1 MATKK
6 YYRLDGTIED
16 TDQVKSDESLSS
28 INKRMQQ
35 PPAMAAV
42 AQTVKPAIQTFD
54 NNIRTFNQNQMQN
67 QPVQT
72 QTTNPL
78 VTIGKTAGNI
88 ATNMGEGALR
98 TGEAIVDTSSSLA
111 DRATNALSYWA
122 IRAIYGKKKADKFK
136 KESDKAT
143 SDFVKRDLTKEFQD
157 KTGFSDIKE
166 DWEKG
171 SLVKSG
177 NFGGQVAQGIGGM
190 VPSLVAGQYAGFTPN
205 MTSTQGLSGLAK
217 AKAIGGNIAKTYVSQ
232 LPANAILGASSYGS
246 GMEEALRGGANLSQA
261 SRYGLANAAIEQGT
275 EMLTGGIPG
284 LGGQGGIDNLV
295 NPLIDRNTRGYANAL
310 LKAGY
315 GALGE
320 GLEESAGTYLGALA
334 KKGILNKDIDW
345 NEVNQEALQSGLVGA
360 ATGAVLNAPSTVQD
374 IRNARVENQEI
385 KAEKQRQQE
394 AKPVETEQTVEQKP
408 VEEKPVQQ
416 EQNKTLPHS
425 TKVSEVGYHA
435 SDKKFDKFDTSKI
448 GTGQGDNTQG
458 KGVNLASVREAVEGV
473 YGKNTYE
480 TNINLENA
488 YTVDDKKLLSTFE
501 KDFGYKTDMDNIS
514 DELQKKGYDGI
525 VINVNGNKLY
535 TVFDSKNL
543 EIVNGKKEPS
553 IKAEEFKQAQQK
565 VKNGTATEKE
575 RSYIKTATEAQNTE
589 EITKQMDEVSRTYE
603 VLANEKTLKQAE
615 AKISGIESLDDQ
627 AKYVNNILKS
637 DKRLNASDM
646 AAAELVLKNAAAAK
660 NTSVY
665 NDVLANLS
673 IYATEQ
679 GQSIQAL
686 SLIKKLSPTNQLD
699 VLERVIKREQAKGNK
714 AYEGLKITDDMKNKI
729 FDCYDENGK
738 VNQEKFDNTMEEI
751 KQELANNMKAD
762 AGEKVRAWRYLSML
776 GNPKTHVRNEIANV
790 AMSIVKLAKDT
801 VSATGQDIFVSDKAN
816 KTRTL
821 KTASKEVKNLAS
833 TTYEQAK
840 EGTVGNKYNEKNDL
854 EDRKQV
860 FKNNWLEKV
869 RKLNDRLLTKEDQ
882 YFKKLNYKKAFSN
895 YLTAQGISTET
906 DIQNNPQIIERAKQF
921 AINEANIATFNQPN
935 KLAEFINSADT
946 KLGTPGKVIRGAII
960 PFTRTPL
967 NIAKTGIEYTPGV
980 GLATTIADVKKAP
993 KNMKGSVLIDGLSK
1007 QITGSSLALLG
1018 YALAKS
1024 GIVTAGAGDDKDD
1037 YFEINQGSKMDYSIK
1052 LGDTSYDL
1060 SWLSPSSMPFF
1071 VGARMFEVLDKQEGI
1086 NENIILESLASTL
1099 DPLSEMSCISSFTDI
1114 LQSYNQDS
1122 TGMIK
1127 DMGVSTMQ
1135 NYLSQFIPTVSG
1147 QFARLFDDTKR
1158 TTMADKNAP
1167 NKISQETYR
1176 TLAYKIP
1183 GLRNTL
1189 PESTDYL
1196 GREKKEEENKGIRAF
1211 DAFLNPANKKKDEMT
1226 KEGKEVVR
1234 LYQKTGNGDVI
1245 PSALAQ
1251 NIKYNDN
1258 NYEMSRKEYNKYKK
1272 DFGDTYSD
1280 NVKELMKTDA
1290 YKDADDNDKAK
1301 MIAGVMKYSKDKA
1314 KDVFLTD
1321 KGEEYSST
1329 SDEIDDFAGDKMSIS
1344 DYYALKVSSTTK
1356 VGDGTT
1362 SIVNGQNAYKNI
1374 ALVDAF
1380 DMDAKDYLKYSY
1392 EIGKIKADK
1401 DANGKSISGT
1411 AKRKK
1416 MEYIQSLPLS
1426 ATQKE
1431 MLYSLKVDGSSKKK
1445 TSQQV
1450 IQTIENAD
1458 LSAEEKKELY
1468 KYIYN

>member
-1 MATKK
+1 MHYVLNKNGSAT
-6 YYRLDGTIED
+6 
-16 TDQVKSDESLSS
+16 VK
-28 INKRMQQ
+28 INKKDEEK
-35 PPAMAAV
+35 V
-42 AQTVKPAIQTFD
+42 
-54 NNIRTFNQNQMQN
+54 NQSK
-67 QPVQT
+67 V
-72 QTTNPL
+72 NPL
-78 VTIGKTAGNI
+78 VTVGKTVGNI

-98 TGEAIVDTSSSLA
+98 TGEALVDTANSLA
-111 DRATNALSYWA
+111 DRATNALSYLG
-122 IRAIYGKKKADKFK
+122 IKGLYGKEKADQFK

-143 SDFVKRDLTKEFQD
+143 SDFIKRDLTKEFQD

-190 VPSLVAGQYAGFTPN
+190 VPSLLAGQYLGFTPE
-205 MTSTQGLSGLAK
+205 MASTKGLSGLSK
-217 AKAIGGNIAKTYVSQ
+217 AKAIGGNIAKTYASQ

-246 GMEEALRGGANLSQA
+246 GMEEALREGADLSQA

-334 KKGILNKDIDW
+334 RQGILNKDIDW

-374 IRNARVENQEI
+374 IRNARVENQET
-385 KAEKQRQQE
+385 KAENQRQQE
-394 AKPVETEQTVEQKP
+394 IQNIDKLANARQRIENKQVQTSTEEVQARPETNQNVVQSTVDNNQPANNLQTTVNE
-408 VEEKPVQQ
+408 VQT
-416 EQNKTLPHS
+416 E
-425 TKVSEVGYHA
+425 
-435 SDKKFDKFDTSKI
+435 
-448 GTGQGDNTQG
+448 
-458 KGVNLASVREAVEGV
+458 NLAETRQEPVIQSREYQEAR
-473 YGKNTYE
+473 
-480 TNINLENA
+480 
-488 YTVDDKKLLSTFE
+488 
-501 KDFGYKTDMDNIS
+501 
-514 DELQKKGYDGI
+514 
-525 VINVNGNKLY
+525 
-535 TVFDSKNL
+535 
-543 EIVNGKKEPS
+543 
-553 IKAEEFKQAQQK
+553 QK
-565 VKNGTATEKE
+565 VADGTATEKE

-589 EITKQMDEVSRTYE
+589 EITKQMDEVSKKYE

-801 VSATGQDIFVSDKAN
+801 VSATGQDIFVREKSN

-821 KTASKEVKNLAS
+821 KTASTEVKNLAS

-895 YLTAQGISTET
+895 YLTAQGISTEA
-906 DIQNNPQIIERAKQF
+906 DIKNNPQIIERAKQF

-1024 GIVTAGAGDDKDD
+1024 GIVTSGAGDDKDD
-1037 YFEINQGSKMDYSIK
+1037 LFEINQGSKMDYSIK

-1071 VGARMFEVLDKQEGI
+1071 VGARMFEVLDKQEGL

-1280 NVKELMKTDA
+1280 NVKEIMKTDA
-1290 YKDADDNDKAK
+1290 YKNADDNDKAK

-1321 KGEEYSST
+1321 KGEDYSST
-1329 SDEIDDFAGDKMSIS
+1329 SDDIDGFVGDKMSIS

-1392 EIGKIKADK
+1392 EIGQIKADK

-1411 AKRKK
+1411 AKKKK

-1450 IQTIENAD
+1450 IQAIESAD